1 MLADLVTI
9 LNGYGGSVVSRIQSN
24 LQSTGTN
31 ATGKTS
37 RSLRFEVRQ
46 EGSKTTLKV
55 IGKPY
60 FAVVETGRKPTPQ
73 YDKPSKAFVDSIREW
88 TQAKGLPNS
97 LAYAI
102 AKSIHKKGTELFKK
116 GGRKDIISNVIN
128 DSLASQ
134 ISKDILQNFAKL
146 YAANIVRQYGSINS
160 K

>member
-9 LNGYGGSVVSRIQSN
+9 LNGYGSSVVSRIQSN

-31 ATGKTS
+31 ATGQTS

-46 EGSKTTLKV
+46 EGSKTILKV

-60 FAVVETGRKPTPQ
+60 LAVVETGRKPTPQ

-88 TQAKGLPNS
+88 TKAKGLSQS

-116 GGRKDIISNVIN
+116 GGRNDIISNVIN

-146 YAANIVRQYGSINS
+146 YAANIVKQYGSINS